1 MKGGTMKDRKI
12 PRRLSRWA
20 LALAVTAIAA
30 PAAEARHAP
39 PEPQLGTSPPMVVDA
54 ATRHHHPDV
63 VQPPTRIVT
72 ISKADSFDW
81 IDASIGASGTF
92 GVALLVGGSALLL
105 RRNKRGATSTHRR
118 RGVPVV

>member
-1 MKGGTMKDRKI
+1 MKGGAMKDRKI
-12 PRRLSRWA
+12 LRWVNRWA

-72 ISKADSFDW
+72 VLKADSFDW
-81 IDASIGASGTF
+81 NDAGIGASGTL
-92 GVALLVGGSALLL
+92 GAVLLIGGSALLL
-105 RRNKRGATSTHRR
+105 KRSKRGATSTRRR

>member
-1 MKGGTMKDRKI
+1 MQDRKI
-12 PRRLSRWA
+12 PRRLSRGA

-39 PEPQLGTSPPMVVDA
+39 PEPQLSTSPPTVVDA

-72 ISKADSFDW
+72 VAKADSFDW
-81 IDASIGASGTF
+81 IDAGIGASAMLGA
-92 GVALLVGGSALLL
+92 ALLTGGSALLL
-105 RRNKRGATSTHRR
+105 KRNKQRAISTHRR

>member
-12 PRRLSRWA
+12 PRWLSRGA

-72 ISKADSFDW
+72 VPRADSFDW
-81 IDASIGASGTF
+81 IDAGIGASGTL
-92 GVALLVGGSALLL
+92 GAALLIGGSVVLLK
-105 RRNKRGATSTHRR
+105 RNKRRAISAHRR

>member
-1 MKGGTMKDRKI
+1 MKDRKI

-63 VQPPTRIVT
+63 VQPPTRIITVP
-72 ISKADSFDW
+72 KADSFDW
-81 IDASIGASGTF
+81 IDAGIGASGAL
-92 GVALLVGGSALLL
+92 GVALLTGGSALLL
-105 RRNKRGATSTHRR
+105 KRNKRRAISTHRR

>member
-1 MKGGTMKDRKI
+1 MKDRKI

-30 PAAEARHAP
+30 PPAEARHTA

-63 VQPPTRIVT
+63 VQPPTRIITVPT
-72 ISKADSFDW
+72 ADSFDW
-81 IDASIGASGTF
+81 IDAGIGAG
-92 GVALLVGGSALLL
+92 GALGAVLLAAGSALVFT
-105 RRNKRGATSTHRR
+105 RSRRGAVSPSSRLSS
-118 RGVPVV
+118 